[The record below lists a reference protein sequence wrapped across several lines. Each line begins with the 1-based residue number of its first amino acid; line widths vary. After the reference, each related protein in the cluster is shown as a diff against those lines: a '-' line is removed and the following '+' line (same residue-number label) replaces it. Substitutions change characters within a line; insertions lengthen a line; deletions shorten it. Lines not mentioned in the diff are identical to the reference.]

1 MTAQSTWS
9 TKALGVESLWLFLA
23 ALTLF
28 LGAFLLFQVELLM
41 AKMILPWFGG
51 SAGVWLAC
59 LMFFQVTLLG
69 GYFYA
74 HTLASRISPIWRTRL
89 HIGLLVASLAFLP
102 VIPAEGWKPAG
113 DDNPLLLIF
122 GLLGATIGLPFLLL
136 SSATPLLQAW
146 IADAQTG
153 QTPSSATTSRHSIY
167 RLYALSNLGS
177 MLALLSYP
185 LLVEPSLPT
194 REQAWIWSAG
204 YLIFALLYIAAAWRY
219 RAMPT
224 ATADWSHAAV
234 PQETPVEPADRY
246 FWFLLAL
253 AGSALLLA
261 VTNHALRNIAPI
273 PLFWMVPL
281 ALYLV
286 SFIICF
292 EHPRWYYRPLWL
304 ALFGI
309 AAIVMGIFL
318 FRVFPLRIRIAPV
331 VFWLA
336 GLFVSCMVCHGELA
350 RLKPAPRRLTSY
362 YLTIAAGGAA
372 GGIFVSVIAPLV
384 FSADFDLAILLP
396 ATALLVI
403 AVLWQYRS
411 RTLKPAIERVVFGG
425 ALLILAGST
434 LDIVGREY
442 AQLADGIFFERNFY
456 GPLRVEDRGVVRTL
470 MNGTIN
476 HGAEYTTP
484 FGSDEPVSYYSR
496 TSGIGVALA
505 ELGRKGPLRV
515 GTIGLGAGTIAAYA
529 RPGDVYRFYD
539 INPAVPDIA
548 RRYFHYL
555 DLCKTSCDIVLGDA
569 RLSLE
574 REDPQQFDLLAV
586 DAFTSD
592 SIPVHLLTR
601 EAFALYWRHLKPGG
615 ILAVHTSNS
624 YVALAPIVALAAQE
638 DGKTARLFVDRK
650 RGDAVE
656 TTEWILVAANASLFN
671 QPILRDGQ
679 QIPIPGNLRAW
690 TDDYSNLW
698 QSMR

>member
-1 MTAQSTWS
+1 
-9 TKALGVESLWLFLA
+9 
-23 ALTLF
+23 
-28 LGAFLLFQVELLM
+28 
-41 AKMILPWFGG
+41 
-51 SAGVWLAC
+51 
-59 LMFFQVTLLG
+59 
-69 GYFYA
+69 
-74 HTLASRISPIWRTRL
+74 
-89 HIGLLVASLAFLP
+89 
-102 VIPAEGWKPAG
+102 
-113 DDNPLLLIF
+113 
-122 GLLGATIGLPFLLL
+122 
-136 SSATPLLQAW
+136 
-146 IADAQTG
+146 
-153 QTPSSATTSRHSIY
+153 
-167 RLYALSNLGS
+167 
-177 MLALLSYP
+177 
-185 LLVEPSLPT
+185 
-194 REQAWIWSAG
+194 
-204 YLIFALLYIAAAWRY
+204 
-219 RAMPT
+219 
-224 ATADWSHAAV
+224 
-234 PQETPVEPADRY
+234 
-246 FWFLLAL
+246 
-253 AGSALLLA
+253 
-261 VTNHALRNIAPI
+261 
-273 PLFWMVPL
+273 
-281 ALYLV
+281 
-286 SFIICF
+286 
-292 EHPRWYYRPLWL
+292 
-304 ALFGI
+304 
-309 AAIVMGIFL
+309 
-318 FRVFPLRIRIAPV
+318 
-331 VFWLA
+331 
-336 GLFVSCMVCHGELA
+336 
-350 RLKPAPRRLTSY
+350 
-362 YLTIAAGGAA
+362 
-372 GGIFVSVIAPLV
+372 
-384 FSADFDLAILLP
+384 
-396 ATALLVI
+396 
-403 AVLWQYRS
+403 
-411 RTLKPAIERVVFGG
+411 
-425 ALLILAGST
+425 
-434 LDIVGREY
+434 
-442 AQLADGIFFERNFY
+442 
-456 GPLRVEDRGVVRTL
+456 

-638 DGKTARLFVDRK
+638 DGKTPRLFVDRK